1 MFYTMYYIF
10 CKRMPKI
17 QRDRKKAKI
26 LVISKHRI
34 TVNEGKGSVKGSTKL
49 YPVHNYKETFGM
61 NV

>member
-1 MFYTMYYIF
+1 
-10 CKRMPKI
+10 MPKI